1 MELIRKYLPEFEYRE
16 HNTTLVVAAPS
27 TAYNAM
33 RSLDFSR
40 SWLIRSIFT
49 AREFLYH
56 LFAKHNHITK
66 SPVFGSLVESA
77 LKLGWSVLEE
87 EPNRE
92 LVVGAV
98 TRPWET
104 KVIFQGL
111 SGQEFITFSKPGYAK
126 IVWNIAV
133 QEVKPGVTQVS
144 TETLVTLTDSF
155 ARRKFRYYWLLF
167 SLGIRLVRY
176 AALRM
181 VKRDLK
187 TQQP

>member
-16 HNTTLVVAAPS
+16 HLATLVFATPS
-27 TAYNAM
+27 TAYHAM

-40 SWLIRSIFT
+40 SWLIRSIFAT
-49 AREFLYH
+49 REFLYR
-56 LFAKHNHITK
+56 LFGRYGHKTK

-87 EPNRE
+87 VPDHE

-98 TRPWET
+98 TQPWEA

-111 SGQEFITFSKPGYAK
+111 SDREFIAFSEPGFAK

-133 QEVKPGVTQVS
+133 QEVKPGVTQLS
-144 TETLVTLTDSF
+144 TETLVALTDSF
-155 ARRKFRYYWLLF
+155 ARRKFRYYWFLF
-167 SLGIRLVRY
+167 SSGIRLVRY
-176 AALRM
+176 VALRM

-187 TQQP
+187 TKRP